1 MRAWAAC
8 SRGPV
13 HVAEDFYRCN
23 LLNSFEFEGHED
35 MGNISSENGIDDGV
49 HAVLDGEH
57 AMPGFKYLVASG
69 QGFYRIIQY
78 TMLQSKNHGSTRAC
92 ESLQQSSIS
101 P

>member
-8 SRGPV
+8 TRGPV
-13 HVAEDFYRCN
+13 HVAEEFYQCN

-35 MGNISSENGIDDGV
+35 MGNTSSENGIDDGV

-69 QGFYRIIQY
+69 QGFYRIIQ
-78 TMLQSKNHGSTRAC
+78 
-92 ESLQQSSIS
+92 
-101 P
+101 